1 MSPSSKETQRQTL
14 LHLWN
19 EGIRDASEL
28 HSRTHIPLSTIYY
41 NINKLEK
48 NGSVNH
54 KRGNGRP
61 RKITANVSRA
71 ISQYVRRDS
80 SMSGKSIAAKL
91 AENGVELHH
100 TTITK
105 HLAKKGYKN
114 SLPLRTPML
123 TSTHKENRVA
133 WARRHLNDN
142 WKKTIFTDETAFQL
156 FSNTIKRWYKNTR
169 PVRLMPKDRRKI
181 FAWGGFCIKGKT
193 SLFCFRGIMDS
204 KLYVE
209 IVERHLPE
217 VNRMLRKKWRFQQ
230 DNDPKHTSR
239 MAKNFFKENVPEIM
253 DWPSN
258 SPDLNPIENLW
269 AIVKRETERR
279 MPKNLNELE
288 RIMVEEWNAIPV
300 SVLINLVDSM
310 KRRCEEVIVKNGER
324 ISY

>member
-80 SMSGKSIAAKL
+80 SMSG
-91 AENGVELHH
+91 
-100 TTITK
+100 
-105 HLAKKGYKN
+105 
-114 SLPLRTPML
+114 TPML

-142 WKKTIFTDETAFQL
+142 
-156 FSNTIKRWYKNTR
+156 
-169 PVRLMPKDRRKI
+169 
-181 FAWGGFCIKGKT
+181 
-193 SLFCFRGIMDS
+193 
-204 KLYVE
+204 
-209 IVERHLPE
+209 
-217 VNRMLRKKWRFQQ
+217 
-230 DNDPKHTSR
+230 
-239 MAKNFFKENVPEIM
+239 
-253 DWPSN
+253 
-258 SPDLNPIENLW
+258 
-269 AIVKRETERR
+269 
-279 MPKNLNELE
+279 
-288 RIMVEEWNAIPV
+288 
-300 SVLINLVDSM
+300 
-310 KRRCEEVIVKNGER
+310 
-324 ISY
+324 

>member
-91 AENGVELHH
+91 AETGVELHR

-105 HLAKKGYKN
+105 HL
-114 SLPLRTPML
+114 
-123 TSTHKENRVA
+123 
-133 WARRHLNDN
+133 
-142 WKKTIFTDETAFQL
+142 
-156 FSNTIKRWYKNTR
+156 
-169 PVRLMPKDRRKI
+169 
-181 FAWGGFCIKGKT
+181 
-193 SLFCFRGIMDS
+193 
-204 KLYVE
+204 VE

-217 VNRMLRKKWRFQQ
+217 VNRMLGKKWRFQQ

-269 AIVKRETERR
+269 AIVKRETERC

-288 RIMVEEWNAIPV
+288 RIMVEEWNAIPAAF
-300 SVLINLVDSM
+300 
-310 KRRCEEVIVKNGER
+310 
-324 ISY
+324 